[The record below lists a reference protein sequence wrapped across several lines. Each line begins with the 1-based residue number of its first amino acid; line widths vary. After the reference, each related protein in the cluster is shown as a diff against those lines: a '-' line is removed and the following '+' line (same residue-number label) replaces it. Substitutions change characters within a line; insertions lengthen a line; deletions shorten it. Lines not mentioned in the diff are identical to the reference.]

1 MDIKAIRHFRRIL
14 RRFER
19 LTNAQ
24 IKNCCS
30 GVTLAQ
36 CLVLLEVEEQGRPT
50 MGQLASQL
58 RLDNS
63 TLSRTVDGL
72 VGNGMVERLRDDRDR
87 RVVWIRLTPQ
97 GSALCRSI
105 HDENDAHCRRAFE
118 KIAPSKRK
126 TVIRNFEV
134 LVQAFLDCEAES
146 RPGRCCDS
154 ATPQP
159 ATPTRRRSGHGARSP

>member
-1 MDIKAIRHFRRIL
+1 MNIEEIRRFRRIL

-19 LTNAQ
+19 LNNAQ

-50 MGQLASQL
+50 MGRLASQL

-72 VGNGMVERLRDDRDR
+72 VGNGLVERLRDDRDR

-97 GSALCRSI
+97 GGALCRAI
-105 HDENDAHCRRAFE
+105 HEENDAHCRRAFE
-118 KIAPSKRK
+118 KIAPSKRGA
-126 TVIRNFEV
+126 VIRNFEI

-146 RPGRCCDS
+146 EPGPCRD
-154 ATPQP
+154 AAEAQP
-159 ATPTRRRSGHGARSP
+159 AAPARRRSGRGARGP

>member
-1 MDIKAIRHFRRIL
+1 MNTREIRDFRRIL

-36 CLVLLEVEEQGRPT
+36 CVVLLEVEEHGRPT

-72 VGNGMVERLRDDRDR
+72 VGSGLVERLRDDRDR
-87 RVVWIRLTPQ
+87 RVVWIRLTSQ
-97 GSALCRSI
+97 GNALCRSI
-105 HDENDAHCRRAFE
+105 HEENDTYCRRAFE
-118 KIAPSKRK
+118 KIAPSKRGM
-126 TVIRNFEV
+126 VIRNFEI
-134 LVQAFLDCEAES
+134 LVQAYLDSEAES
-146 RPGRCCDS
+146 KPGKYCD
-154 ATPQP
+154 ATASEP
-159 ATPTRRRSGHGARSP
+159 ATPTRRPSGQGAHGP

>member
-1 MDIKAIRHFRRIL
+1 VEIKEIRHFRRIL

-36 CLVLLEVEEQGRPT
+36 CLVLLEVEEQDRPT

-72 VGNGMVERLRDDRDR
+72 VGNGMVERLRRWAD
-87 RVVWIRLTPQ
+87 
-97 GSALCRSI
+97 
-105 HDENDAHCRRAFE
+105 
-118 KIAPSKRK
+118 
-126 TVIRNFEV
+126 
-134 LVQAFLDCEAES
+134 ES
-146 RPGRCCDS
+146 RPVEEFFSLPGASQPEGRSTALD
-154 ATPQP
+154 ARRETPP
-159 ATPTRRRSGHGARSP
+159 RRQALQ

>member
-1 MDIKAIRHFRRIL
+1 MDVQEIRQFRHIL

-72 VGNGMVERLRDDRDR
+72 VGNGLVERLRDDRDR
-87 RVVWIRLTPQ
+87 RVVWIRLTAQ
-97 GSALCRSI
+97 GNALCRSI
-105 HDENDAHCRRAFE
+105 HDENEAHCRRAFE
-118 KIAPSKRK
+118 KIAPSKRG
-126 TVIRNFEV
+126 TVIRNFEI

-146 RPGRCCDS
+146 KPDKCCE
-154 ATPQP
+154 ATASQP
-159 ATPTRRRSGHGARSP
+159 ATPTRR